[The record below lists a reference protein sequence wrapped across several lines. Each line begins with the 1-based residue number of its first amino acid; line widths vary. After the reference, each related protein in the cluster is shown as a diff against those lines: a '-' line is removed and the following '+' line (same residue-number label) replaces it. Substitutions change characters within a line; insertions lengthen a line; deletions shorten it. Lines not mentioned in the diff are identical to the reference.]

1 MEGAAPEEE
10 AAQAVE
16 EDPVV
21 AAAQAVEADPVVAAA
36 PVDADEP
43 IGNCTGLVYSEFRV

>member
-1 MEGAAPEEE
+1 MAGARPEVGPVEGAAPEEE

-16 EDPVV
+16 
-21 AAAQAVEADPVVAAA
+21 ADPAGAVA